1 MGNPTQVVLN
11 LEGRT
16 LKKQLVPWLFLL
28 PNLLI
33 FAIFIVTPALSSFY
47 YSFTDYD
54 MLTFSGKFVGLSNFI
69 SLFRTP
75 SDFSHVLTRTF
86 FYTLL
91 VVPLV
96 FFSSLGL
103 SVITTSDFIYGRS
116 FLRALFYWPWLL
128 SPSIIGISWKWFLD
142 YDAGLINIILIKM
155 GLNPISWLIDKR
167 LAFLSVTLVT
177 VWNVAGYFMVM
188 FNAALTAIPVE
199 VYEAASLDGAN
210 KWTRF
215 WKIIF
220 PLLKPTSVLVIIL
233 STIMA
238 MRSFEVIYVFTSGGP
253 GTSTTMVAQKIYHT
267 AFMERKLGMA
277 SAMSIVLFLILIIL
291 SLLQFKVLEEKQ

>member
-1 MGNPTQVVLN
+1 MNNLN
-11 LEGRT
+11 
-16 LKKQLVPWLFLL
+16 KQIVPWLFLL

-47 YSFTDYD
+47 YSLTDYD
-54 MLTFSGKFVGLSNFI
+54 MLTFSGKFVGFSNFI
-69 SLFRTP
+69 NLFRMP
-75 SDFSHVLTRTF
+75 SDFSRVLIRTL
-86 FYTLL
+86 FYTSL

-96 FFSSLGL
+96 FFTSLLL
-103 SVITTSDFIYGRS
+103 SLITTSDFIYGKS

-142 YDAGLINIILIKM
+142 YDAGLINVLLIKS
-155 GLNPISWLIDKR
+155 GFNPVSWLIDKR
-167 LAFLSVTLVT
+167 LAFLSVLLVT

-188 FNAALTAIPVE
+188 FNAALTAIPNE
-199 VYEAASLDGAN
+199 VYEAAALDGAN
-210 KWTRF
+210 RWTRF

-220 PLLKPTSVLVIIL
+220 PLLKPTSVLVIVL

-238 MRSFEVIYVFTSGGP
+238 MRSFEVIYVFTAGGP
-253 GTSTTMVAQKIYHT
+253 GTSTTMIAQRVYYT
-267 AFMERKLGMA
+267 AFMERRLGVA
-277 SAMSIVLFLILIIL
+277 SSMSVILFLILMAL